1 MLTITVLRLLANAIL
16 SAEPGVDAIAN
27 RLSYVLDRKDR
38 WVRSL
43 ALRYTASFPKKV
55 VPRRR
60 EIIRFLRSDP
70 GLAAAARH
78 PYRPIRVARW
88 IAGSQAMR
96 PATAAVGWTVPPI
109 TTIGA
114 LAEWMKVTPEEVQWF
129 ADLKGLNY
137 KRPQDQLEHYHYRGL
152 VKKSGSIRL
161 IESPKPRL
169 KGLQQKILSDI
180 LNRIPTHPAVH
191 GFVRGRSIQS
201 FAAPHVGQHVVLRM
215 DLEDFFPS
223 FSGVRIQGF
232 FRTAGY
238 PEPVADVLG
247 GLASNAVPQRAL
259 RSLITSARAGGRIN
273 QDQLWQL
280 KAMYARPHL
289 PQGAPTSPALANL
302 CGYRMDCRL
311 HGLAQQAGAVYTRY
325 ADDLAF
331 SGGKDFARGLDRF
344 STFAATILHDEGFS
358 VNHAKTR
365 IMRASVRQHL
375 AGMVVNR
382 RLNIRRTDFDSL
394 KAILTNCVRHGP
406 ESQNRDGRPH
416 FREHLAGRISFIA
429 GIHPQRGKRLSA
441 VFEQIKW

>member
-16 SAEPGVDAIAN
+16 SAEPSVDAIAD

-43 ALRYTASFPKKV
+43 ALRYTASFPKKA

-88 IAGSQAMR
+88 ITGSQAMR
-96 PATAAVGWTVPPI
+96 PATAAEGWTVPPI

-201 FAAPHVGQHVVLRM
+201 FAAPHVGNMLCC
-215 DLEDFFPS
+215 EW
-223 FSGVRIQGF
+223 
-232 FRTAGY
+232 TWK
-238 PEPVADVLG
+238 
-247 GLASNAVPQRAL
+247 
-259 RSLITSARAGGRIN
+259 TS
-273 QDQLWQL
+273 
-280 KAMYARPHL
+280 
-289 PQGAPTSPALANL
+289 SPA
-302 CGYRMDCRL
+302 
-311 HGLAQQAGAVYTRY
+311 
-325 ADDLAF
+325 
-331 SGGKDFARGLDRF
+331 
-344 STFAATILHDEGFS
+344 
-358 VNHAKTR
+358 
-365 IMRASVRQHL
+365 
-375 AGMVVNR
+375 
-382 RLNIRRTDFDSL
+382 
-394 KAILTNCVRHGP
+394 
-406 ESQNRDGRPH
+406 
-416 FREHLAGRISFIA
+416 FREYEFKVFLEQPVIPSRLLMSLVVSPATLFPTERCGR
-429 GIHPQRGKRLSA
+429 
-441 VFEQIKW
+441 